1 MVIRFCSVNI
11 DRLKDGN
18 VDLCSFFV
26 IINKFLP
33 SFLKITKEINVKKNV
48 KKISS

>member
-26 IINKFLP
+26 VINKFLP
-33 SFLKITKEINVKKNV
+33 SFLKIIKEINVKRKV